1 MRNKIGQEFSSTRF
15 SIGKALL
22 LSCRAISH
30 KISKKRGDQWA
41 DLDRGDMASPAP
53 SVKNIGGSIWPG

>member
-22 LSCRAISH
+22 LSCRAT
-30 KISKKRGDQWA
+30 RNFA
-41 DLDRGDMASPAP
+41 
-53 SVKNIGGSIWPG
+53 